1 MYQKNCHKCNRS
13 SFSSA
18 EYGEWLCPTCGDDLT
33 VQKALDP
40 LVVER
45 VNLQHK
51 LDGKSNIYYYV
62 KRRK

>member
-1 MYQKNCHKCNRS
+1 MYQKNCHKCRRA

-40 LVVER
+40 LVMER
-45 VNLQHK
+45 VNGLHQQNK
-51 LDGKSNIYYYV
+51 KSDIYRFI
-62 KRRK
+62 KRSK